1 MKLNSLLSVLC
12 FSLAVN
18 QISAQANLLDF
29 SFSGS
34 GSSRELENNL
44 LYQMTPFKASLL
56 QITAQNLSEQ
66 RLNFSQD
73 SRRSQLG
80 LDLAFDCDLLR
91 HGIQSG
97 YEYLYDS
104 SELEGDFQ
112 PYRNKTGFLGYTLDF
127 MPADS
132 LFLEAGVQ
140 GFIRSEE
147 DRYLPGSKLN
157 SDGYLVHGRAAAGT
171 SIWNT
176 RAGLSA
182 SFERK
187 TMDWEFYQSG
197 SVSAYLQHQSK
208 NLLFNNGLSLSR
220 RDDDIYVL
228 LPELS
233 LGARGHYNLSDSQ
246 RRGSLSYAG
255 TLEYEPWEILSITLN
270 DNFSKRVTDL
280 AENTIRNNSD
290 LSNQASLLLDL
301 KPAPRLG
308 WETRFSHGYSLKEF
322 NLSSNS
328 RTSENRFLS
337 SGLNWEYSLGD
348 TLATGFSVDLQRN
361 SFPDDQNRW
370 DNDLRHIRLD
380 LANAHY
386 WKQRLKISNRFAW
399 SLTDDVYLDGLLSSN
414 NKQTASYVFSPQIAL
429 LMGDRLLFNQD
440 YLIRADYTGYT
451 YDQGDKAFY
460 RQLQLECKLVFDS
473 FPYSARSQDQR
484 WMLLP
489 YRTNDG
495 NAFMADVGFG
505 FERNEYAD
513 FNGQLYVINFK
524 NTRYTAGITL
534 KHDIDDLYYIIQPK
548 YSWGT
553 WREYNLLLGLAWK
566 FTDSSLLELSL
577 NPVGD
582 SLENLDWRSSISLGA
597 HF

>member
-1 MKLNSLLSVLC
+1 MLC

-18 QISAQANLLDF
+18 LLSAQASLLDF

-34 GSSRELENNL
+34 GSSSELENNL
-44 LYQMTPFKASLL
+44 LYQMSPFKASLL

-66 RLNFSQD
+66 RLNFSQT
-73 SRRSQLG
+73 SHRSQLG
-80 LDLAFDCDLLR
+80 LDLAFDRDLLR

-97 YEYLYDS
+97 FEYLYDS

-132 LFLEAGVQ
+132 LLLEAGVQ

-147 DRYLPGSKLN
+147 DRYLQGLKLN

-171 SIWNT
+171 RIWNT

-197 SVSAYLQHQSK
+197 AVSAYLQHQSQ
-208 NLLFNNGLSLSR
+208 NLLFNNSLSLSR

-228 LPELS
+228 LPEQS
-233 LGARGHYNLSDSQ
+233 LGGRGHYTQSDSLS
-246 RRGSLSYAG
+246 RGSLSYAG
-255 TLEYEPWEILSITLN
+255 TLEYEPWEILSISLS

-280 AENTIRNNSD
+280 SENTIRNNSD

-301 KPAPRLG
+301 KPTPRLG
-308 WETRFSHGYSLKEF
+308 WETRFSHGYTLKEF
-322 NLSSNS
+322 SRNTNS
-328 RTSENRFLS
+328 RNTESRFLS
-337 SGLNWEYSLGD
+337 TGLNWEYSQGD
-348 TLATGFSVDLQRN
+348 TLVTGFAVDLQRN

-370 DNDLRHIRLD
+370 DNDLRHIRLN
-380 LANAHY
+380 LANANY
-386 WKQRLKISNRFAW
+386 WKQRLKISNRLAW

-414 NKQTASYVFSPQIAL
+414 NKQIASYVYSPQIAL
-429 LMGDRLLFNQD
+429 LIGDRLLFNQD
-440 YLIRADYTGYT
+440 YLIRADYTGYM
-451 YDQGDKAFY
+451 YDLDDKAFY
-460 RQLQLECKLVFDS
+460 RQLRLEYKLVFDS
-473 FPYSARSQDQR
+473 FPYSARSQDQL

-489 YRTNDG
+489 YRNNDG
-495 NAFMADVGFG
+495 DVFMADVGFN

-513 FNGQLYVINFK
+513 FNGQAYVINFI
-524 NTRYTAGITL
+524 NTRYTAGLTL
-534 KHDIDDLYYIIQPK
+534 KHDIDNLYYIIQPK

-553 WREYNLLLGLAWK
+553 WQEFNLLLGLAWK
-566 FTDSSLLELSL
+566 FNDSSLLELSL
-577 NPVGD
+577 NPVGATISD
-582 SLENLDWRSSISLGA
+582 LDWRTSISLRA